1 MPILKSRF
9 DPDYLILLKEIH
21 AARNASGLSQ
31 AEVAKRLGISQ
42 STWSKIEAGERR
54 IDLIELRRF
63 CNAIGT
69 DFSAFVK
76 STDQKM
82 S

>member
-1 MPILKSRF
+1 MPNPKSRY
-9 DPDYLILLKEIH
+9 DPDYLILLKEILS
-21 AARNASGLSQ
+21 ARNASGLSQ
-31 AEVAKRLGISQ
+31 VEIAKRLGVSQ

-63 CNAIGT
+63 CRAVGI
-69 DFSAFVK
+69 SLPEFVK
-76 STDQKM
+76 SADQRM

>member
-1 MPILKSRF
+1 MPNPKTRF
-9 DPDYLILLKEIH
+9 DPDYSILLNEIL

-31 AEVAKRLGISQ
+31 VEISKRLGVSQ

-63 CNAIGT
+63 CRVVGISLPEFVN
-69 DFSAFVK
+69 SA
-76 STDQKM
+76 DQKM